1 MSVERTVVDD
11 VVVIIGTGAMGM
23 STARRMGC
31 GRVILLADIDEALL
45 ATAAAGLTVD
55 GHRVLTKKVDVT
67 SRSSVAELV
76 TEATDAGRVLHIVHT
91 AGLSPVQASVEA
103 ILAVDLLGV
112 ALVLEEFGGVIA
124 AGGSGVVIASMSA
137 YLLPALDP
145 AVETQLATAPADE
158 LLDLPACSP
167 QVITTSQHAYPF
179 AKRANIV
186 RVAAA
191 AKPWGRRGARIN
203 SISPGIISTAM
214 GRQELDG
221 ENGHLMRAMV
231 SSSGSRR
238 LGTPD
243 DIGAA
248 AELLL
253 GPHAS
258 FVTGIDLL
266 VDGGAMAAL
275 RTGGF
280 EDAD

>member
-1 MSVERTVVDD
+1 MSIERTVVDD
-11 VVVIIGTGAMGM
+11 VVVVIGTGAMGM
-23 STARRMGC
+23 SIARRIGL
-31 GRVILLADIDEALL
+31 GRVVVLADIDEGLL
-45 ATAAAGLTVD
+45 SSAAAGLTMD
-55 GHRVLTKKVDVT
+55 GHRVLVQPVDVT
-67 SRSSVAELV
+67 SRSSVAELIAV
-76 TEATDAGRVLHIVHT
+76 ATDAGRVLHLVHT

-112 ALVLEEFGGVIA
+112 ALVLEEFGKVIV

-137 YLLPALDP
+137 YLLPALE
-145 AVETQLATAPADE
+145 ASVQVQLATAPADE
-158 LLDLPACSP
+158 LLGLPACSP
-167 QVITTSQHAYPF
+167 QVITTAQHAYPF
-179 AKRANIV
+179 AKRANIL

-191 AKPWGRRGARIN
+191 AKPWGHRGARIN

-214 GRQELDG
+214 GRLELDG
-221 ENGHLMRAMV
+221 ENGRLMRAMV
-231 SSSGSRR
+231 NSSGSGR

-253 GPHAS
+253 GPQAS

-266 VDGGAMAAL
+266 VDGGAIAAL
-275 RTGGF
+275 STGGF